1 MITHMTRSIFSYKEL
16 LWNLIVRNL
25 KIRYKNSS
33 LGFFWTL
40 LNPIFLILIYFFF
53 IKLMRF
59 QMNLTELLTGVLP
72 WHFLTMTLGDSVDSI
87 SGNSSLITKVKFPRI
102 ILPLSTVTA
111 NLINYLLSLAVLIL
125 FLPILGCPITLK
137 LFLLLPIVILTYV
150 FVLGLSL
157 FVATCNVYFKDTP
170 HLLSVVTMAWF
181 FMTPIIYPFS
191 MIPERFQY
199 LAFLNP
205 MTNLVCLYR
214 NSFLGYPLCWTI
226 WSAAGYLILGFC
238 FFIGLF
244 LFYRHESTFSDEL

>member
-1 MITHMTRSIFSYKEL
+1 MITHMTRSIFSYREL

-40 LNPIFLILIYFFF
+40 LNPIFLILIYYFF
-53 IKLMRF
+53 IRLMRF
-59 QMNLTELLTGVLP
+59 KMDLTELLTGVIP

-111 NLINYLLSLAVLIL
+111 NLINYLLSLTVLIF
-125 FLPILGCPITLK
+125 FLPLLGCPVTLK
-137 LFLLLPIVILTYV
+137 LFWLLPIVLLTYL

-170 HLLSVVTMAWF
+170 HLLSVTTMAWF
-181 FMTPIIYPFS
+181 FMTPIIYPLS
-191 MIPERFQY
+191 QIPERFHY

-205 MTNLVCLYR
+205 MSNLVCLYR
-214 NSFLGYPLCWTI
+214 NSFLGSPLSWTI
-226 WSAAGYLILGFC
+226 WNAWGFLILAAC
-238 FFIGLF
+238 FVTGVF

>member
-1 MITHMTRSIFSYKEL
+1 MITHMTRSILSYKEL

-40 LNPIFLILIYFFF
+40 LNPIFLILIYYFF
-53 IKLMRF
+53 IRLMRF
-59 QMNLTELLTGVLP
+59 EMNLTELLTGVIP
-72 WHFLTMTLGDSVDSI
+72 WHFVTMTLGDSVDSI

-125 FLPILGCPITLK
+125 FLPLLSCPVTLK
-137 LFLLLPIVILTYV
+137 LFWLFPIVLVTYL

-170 HLLSVVTMAWF
+170 HLLNIATMAWF
-181 FMTPIIYPFS
+181 FMTPIIYPIS
-191 MIPERFQY
+191 MIPERFHY

-205 MTNLVCLYR
+205 MTDLVCLYR
-214 NSFLGYPLCWTI
+214 NSFLGYPMPWSI
-226 WSAAGYLILGFC
+226 WNAGGFLILSCC
-238 FFIGLF
+238 FVTGIF
-244 LFYRHESTFSDEL
+244 LFYRHEPTFADEL

>member
-1 MITHMTRSIFSYKEL
+1 MITHMTRSILSYKEL

-40 LNPIFLILIYFFF
+40 LNPIFLILIYYFF
-53 IKLMRF
+53 IRLMRF
-59 QMNLTELLTGVLP
+59 QMNLTELLTGVIP

-125 FLPILGCPITLK
+125 FLPLLGCPITLK
-137 LFLLLPIVILTYV
+137 LFLLFPIVLLTYT

-170 HLLSVVTMAWF
+170 HLLSIATMAWF
-181 FMTPIIYPFS
+181 FMTPIIYPLS
-191 MIPERFQY
+191 MIPERFHY

-205 MTNLVCLYR
+205 MTDLVCLYR
-214 NSFLGYPLCWTI
+214 NAFLGYPMPSTLWN
-226 WSAAGYLILGFC
+226 AAGFLILGCC
-238 FFIGLF
+238 FFIGIF
-244 LFYRHESTFSDEL
+244 VFYRHEPTFADEL